1 MSQRYTANRK
11 STWAAFIIYRMFH
24 CSGIYYFRYGYVVSP
39 DSFKLSFPDIGGYP
53 IYPFLALYIYFKGF
67 ASLDLS

>member
-1 MSQRYTANRK
+1 
-11 STWAAFIIYRMFH
+11 MFH